1 VGWWDW
7 WGWWGWWVVFEEPR
21 RDLEVGGWR
30 VVRSVRGGGTP
41 GALVLVAEDGRG
53 PVPVDE
59 TVGGRRWPEGD
70 HVGGADG

>member
-1 VGWWDW
+1 VVPSVRDGVAVGDSAA
-7 WGWWGWWVVFEEPR
+7 GPDG
-21 RDLEVGGWR
+21 
-30 VVRSVRGGGTP
+30 SVRGGGTP

-70 HVGGADG
+70 HVGGAVG